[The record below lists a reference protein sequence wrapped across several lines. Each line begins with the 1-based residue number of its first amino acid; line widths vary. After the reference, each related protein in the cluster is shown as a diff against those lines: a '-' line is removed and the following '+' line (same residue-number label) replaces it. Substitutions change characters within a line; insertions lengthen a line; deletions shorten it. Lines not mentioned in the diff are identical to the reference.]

1 MLLKRLSVLA
11 LLVSM
16 SSGRVARGDD
26 LEPETGTFGGY
37 GPTEPYELLL
47 RRALFEDDHYRLC
60 QFVVMPSFAAEF
72 AVYILAPEKGP
83 PVVVSRTLKQQ
94 LWSSMMDEM
103 MKACPSGSVQLDAM
117 SQSVAL
123 EKLRPMTE
131 THRAELTPK
140 AAAALGLACEGV
152 LLRVRYSK
160 NTSLGLDGTTYHA
173 GHWIPGAFL
182 SGTTWSPEAGTVA
195 REFVDMGEQ
204 LKVYAESQPA
214 KRAQVEADLI
224 AKATHL
230 TRRLGS
236 TR

>member
-16 SSGRVARGDD
+16 TSGPIARGDD

-37 GPTEPYELLL
+37 GPAEPYELLL

-60 QFVVMPSFAAEF
+60 QFVVMPSFAAES
-72 AVYILAPEKGP
+72 AVYILAPEKGS

-94 LWSSMMDEM
+94 LWASMMDEM
-103 MKACPSGSVQLDAM
+103 MKACPNGSVRLDAI

-123 EKLRPMTE
+123 EKLRPTTE
-131 THRAELTPK
+131 THRAALSPK
-140 AAAALGLACEGV
+140 AAAALGAACEDV
-152 LLRVRYSK
+152 LFRVRYSPK
-160 NTSLGLDGTTYHA
+160 TTAGLDGTTYHA

-182 SGTTWSPEAGTVA
+182 SGTTWSPDAGTVA
-195 REFVDMGEQ
+195 RDFVDMGEQ
-204 LKVYAESQPA
+204 LKVYAESHPA
-214 KRAQVEADLI
+214 KRAQLEADLI

-230 TRRLGS
+230 RRRLAS